1 MEGYLNAGKASSYK
15 RKKGEEKDDSMPE
28 CYTMLCLFAH

>member
-15 RKKGEEKDDSMPE
+15 RKKGEEKDDSMPN
-28 CYTMLCLFAH
+28 C